1 MYINIRSLIDVQ
13 QSVPYWA
20 IHVSYTFDA
29 VNFAALDA
37 IHACLNACL
46 NYAAMGMASL
56 PAPVQHAFQATFAS
70 LQRYCRHLNWRWCTT
85 YCTTQTD
92 LASCVCVCFCFFLFL
107 LLVSSCDGPG
117 VSCIGVGDGV
127 GTGGGHMFCHFILR
141 GCWADPSRKGVS
153 RIPGDFKT
161 WTQMSACTISS
172 IDRLFHNIN
181 VI

>member
-1 MYINIRSLIDVQ
+1 MYINIQSLIDVQ

-20 IHVSYTFDA
+20 IHVTCTFDA
-29 VNFAALDA
+29 INFAALDA

-56 PAPVQHAFQATFAS
+56 PAPVQHAFQATFAY
-70 LQRYCRHLNWRWCTT
+70 LQRYCRHLNGRWCTT
-85 YCTTQTD
+85 YYSD
-92 LASCVCVCFCFFLFL
+92 WFSAVCLSSVFLYSSFS
-107 LLVSSCDGPG
+107 SSCDGPG

-153 RIPGDFKT
+153 RIPAYFKT

-172 IDRLFHNIN
+172 IDPLFHNIN

>member
-92 LASCVCVCFCFFLFL
+92 LAVCVCVFLFSSFSSSCFFLWWSWCILHWCWWWRRSWRFMYIYIYSRFL
-107 LLVSSCDGPG
+107 YVY
-117 VSCIGVGDGV
+117 
-127 GTGGGHMFCHFILR
+127 M
-141 GCWADPSRKGVS
+141 
-153 RIPGDFKT
+153 
-161 WTQMSACTISS
+161 
-172 IDRLFHNIN
+172 
-181 VI
+181 